1 MTPGAEGPDIQIMD
15 IRKFVKLAIDNNPA
29 VLEILFTDSKHY
41 VRKHPIMDR
50 LIENRHLFLAKS
62 AKYRFSGYALSQLKR
77 IRKHRRWIE
86 NPPDHQPTRTE
97 FGLPEHK
104 LLQGDQIGAA
114 ENIINNEVNQF
125 MIDQTHLSEDTK
137 IALRQGVSR
146 MVRAVWLAINGD
158 QEFPIG
164 HDKKY
169 QNTDEALFFGAAK
182 SQGINEN
189 FMEVLK
195 KERDYKRAKQ
205 EWDSYQRWL
214 RERNPKRAELEE
226 KFGFDTKNATHL
238 FRLLRMCREI
248 LETGEVIVER
258 PDAKELLEIRDG
270 KMSYEEIVEF
280 AEKED
285 AELDELMRKS
295 SLPRVP
301 PIKKIDDIVSS
312 MIMEFTL
319 FER

>member
-114 ENIINNEVNQF
+114 ENVINNEVNQF
-125 MIDQTHLSEDTK
+125 MIDQTHLSEYTK

-158 QEFPIG
+158 
-164 HDKKY
+164 
-169 QNTDEALFFGAAK
+169 
-182 SQGINEN
+182 
-189 FMEVLK
+189 
-195 KERDYKRAKQ
+195 
-205 EWDSYQRWL
+205 
-214 RERNPKRAELEE
+214 
-226 KFGFDTKNATHL
+226 
-238 FRLLRMCREI
+238 
-248 LETGEVIVER
+248 
-258 PDAKELLEIRDG
+258 
-270 KMSYEEIVEF
+270 
-280 AEKED
+280 
-285 AELDELMRKS
+285 
-295 SLPRVP
+295 
-301 PIKKIDDIVSS
+301 
-312 MIMEFTL
+312 
-319 FER
+319 